1 MVFTDWLSIIPS
13 LRNEVWIATCWYC
26 STTFGS
32 GTKGRL
38 SLSPCSERRHHLSV
52 QPRLDTRASFAPLF
66 DDSPPR
72 RPRNL
77 CQALRQRQ
85 FAVLAVAQQG
95 AVQGDQ
101 AGEEALQLAA
111 APAAELVGEVLAVA
125 EEHAP

>member
-1 MVFTDWLSIIPS
+1 MDVSDTIPD
-13 LRNEVWIATCWYC
+13 
-26 STTFGS
+26 
-32 GTKGRL
+32 
-38 SLSPCSERRHHLSV
+38 HL
-52 QPRLDTRASFAPLF
+52 
-66 DDSPPR
+66 PPR

-77 CQALRQRQ
+77 CQALRQRRIRCSGCRP
-85 FAVLAVAQQG
+85 AG